1 MQQYLD
7 LLRDV
12 LENGVDKMDR
22 TGVGT
27 RSVFGRQM
35 RFDLNEGFPLMT
47 TKKMHLKSIIYEL
60 LWFLKG
66 DTNVKYLQENGV
78 RIWNEWADENGD
90 LGPVYGSQWR
100 NWNGEG
106 IDQIAEVIEKLNEL
120 CPRVNLLLETM
131 NQQTPNAA
139 LLPDAGKAAEEILT
153 LLRDVPPFHRLDMDF
168 YLPGISKAFT
178 LEGLQAYSSAQ
189 LSGSLST
196 KQLEEVRLGV
206 LLGRI
211 VPVLGHLAFS
221 LAEYKKGMER
231 FALMLDAEGS
241 DRTPDGLAELF
252 GRCFPAEFRLNE
264 ASPWM
269 ALTNETS
276 QYLSV
281 LHTGEDKAKL
291 VKRIHYVTFVGM
303 LRADFFE
310 GLCVGHAP
318 KKCRICGKWFLTT
331 NARHTKYCG
340 GFAPGDKLGRT
351 CRQIG
356 NLRGRAQ
363 RELAPD
369 HPIKKIYNRRM
380 NTIDKKQDRGTLDQD
395 AAAVMKRLAKRKMQQ
410 AISDV
415 AYAQGSYAA
424 EMEQA
429 ALLAEAKA
437 EMNR

>member
-1 MQQYLD
+1 MITPINEHNMLTLD
-7 LLRDV
+7 FWRDTV
-12 LENGVDKMDR
+12 TYEGKTVP
-22 TGVGT
+22 TGT
-27 RSVFGRQM
+27 LSCET
-35 RFDLNEGFPLMT
+35 LNIP
-47 TKKMHLKSIIYEL
+47 
-60 LWFLKG
+60 
-66 DTNVKYLQENGV
+66 D
-78 RIWNEWADENGD
+78 
-90 LGPVYGSQWR
+90 
-100 NWNGEG
+100 
-106 IDQIAEVIEKLNEL
+106 EVIEKLNEL
-120 CPRVNLLLETM
+120 CPRVNLLLKTM

-139 LLPDAGKAAEEILT
+139 LLPDAGEAAVEILT
-153 LLRDVPPFHRLDMDF
+153 LLRDVPPFDCLDTDF
-168 YLPGISKAFT
+168 YISNIPKAFT
-178 LEGLQAYSSAQ
+178 PEGLQNLQEFSIAVTMGTLNA
-189 LSGSLST
+189 
-196 KQLEEVRLGV
+196 KQLEEYSLGI

-252 GRCFPAEFRLNE
+252 SRSFPAEFSMNE
-264 ASPWM
+264 ASQWM

-281 LHTGEDKAKL
+281 LHPGEDKAKL
-291 VKRIHYVTFVGM
+291 VKRIHYVSFVGM

-356 NLRGRAQ
+356 NLRGREQ

-380 NTIDKKQDRGTLDQD
+380 NTIDKKLDRGTLDQD

-437 EMNR
+437 EMKR

>member
-1 MQQYLD
+1 MITPINEHNMLTLD
-7 LLRDV
+7 FWRDTV
-12 LENGVDKMDR
+12 TYEGKTVP
-22 TGVGT
+22 TGTLGCET
-27 RSVFGRQM
+27 
-35 RFDLNEGFPLMT
+35 LNIP
-47 TKKMHLKSIIYEL
+47 
-60 LWFLKG
+60 
-66 DTNVKYLQENGV
+66 D
-78 RIWNEWADENGD
+78 
-90 LGPVYGSQWR
+90 
-100 NWNGEG
+100 
-106 IDQIAEVIEKLNEL
+106 EVIEKLNEL
-120 CPRVNLLLETM
+120 CPRVNLLLKTM

-139 LLPDAGKAAEEILT
+139 LLPDAGEAAVEILT
-153 LLRDVPPFHRLDMDF
+153 LLRDVPPFDCLDTDF
-168 YLPGISKAFT
+168 YISNIPKAFT
-178 LEGLQAYSSAQ
+178 PEGLQNLQEFSIAVTMGTLNA
-189 LSGSLST
+189 
-196 KQLEEVRLGV
+196 KQLEEYSLGI

-231 FALMLDAEGS
+231 FALILDAEGS

-252 GRCFPAEFRLNE
+252 SRSFPAEFSMNE
-264 ASPWM
+264 ASQWM

-281 LHTGEDKAKL
+281 LHPGEDKAKL

-303 LRADFFE
+303 LRDDFFE

-356 NLRGRAQ
+356 NLRGREQ

-380 NTIDKKQDRGTLDQD
+380 NTIDKKLDRGTLDQD

-437 EMNR
+437 EMKR

>member
-1 MQQYLD
+1 MITPINEHNMLTLD
-7 LLRDV
+7 FWRDTV
-12 LENGVDKMDR
+12 TYEGKTVP
-22 TGVGT
+22 TGTLGCET
-27 RSVFGRQM
+27 
-35 RFDLNEGFPLMT
+35 LNIP
-47 TKKMHLKSIIYEL
+47 
-60 LWFLKG
+60 
-66 DTNVKYLQENGV
+66 D
-78 RIWNEWADENGD
+78 
-90 LGPVYGSQWR
+90 
-100 NWNGEG
+100 
-106 IDQIAEVIEKLNEL
+106 EVIEKLNEL
-120 CPRVNLLLETM
+120 CPRVNLLLKTM

-139 LLPDAGKAAEEILT
+139 LLPDAGEAAVEILT
-153 LLRDVPPFHRLDMDF
+153 LLRDVPPFDCLDTDF
-168 YLPGISKAFT
+168 YISNIPKAFT
-178 LEGLQAYSSAQ
+178 PEGLQNLQEFSIAVTMGTLNA
-189 LSGSLST
+189 
-196 KQLEEVRLGV
+196 KQLEEYSLGI

-252 GRCFPAEFRLNE
+252 SRSFPAEFSMNE
-264 ASPWM
+264 ASQWM

-281 LHTGEDKAKL
+281 LHPGEDKAKL
-291 VKRIHYVTFVGM
+291 VKRIHYVSFVGM

-356 NLRGRAQ
+356 NLRGREQ

-380 NTIDKKQDRGTLDQD
+380 NTIDKKLDRGTLDQD

-415 AYAQGSYAA
+415 PYAQGSYAA

-437 EMNR
+437 EMKR

>member
-1 MQQYLD
+1 MITPINEHNMLTLD
-7 LLRDV
+7 FWRDTV
-12 LENGVDKMDR
+12 TYEGKTVP
-22 TGVGT
+22 TGTLGCET
-27 RSVFGRQM
+27 
-35 RFDLNEGFPLMT
+35 LNIP
-47 TKKMHLKSIIYEL
+47 
-60 LWFLKG
+60 
-66 DTNVKYLQENGV
+66 D
-78 RIWNEWADENGD
+78 
-90 LGPVYGSQWR
+90 
-100 NWNGEG
+100 
-106 IDQIAEVIEKLNEL
+106 EVIEKLNEL
-120 CPRVNLLLETM
+120 CPRVNLLLKTM

-139 LLPDAGKAAEEILT
+139 LLPDAGEAAVEILT
-153 LLRDVPPFHRLDMDF
+153 LLRDVPPFDCLDTDF
-168 YLPGISKAFT
+168 YISNIPKAFT
-178 LEGLQAYSSAQ
+178 PEGLQNLQEFSIAVTMGTLNA
-189 LSGSLST
+189 
-196 KQLEEVRLGV
+196 KQLEEYSLGI

-252 GRCFPAEFRLNE
+252 SRSFPAEFSMNE
-264 ASPWM
+264 ASQWM

-281 LHTGEDKAKL
+281 LHPGEDKAKL
-291 VKRIHYVTFVGM
+291 VKRIHYVSFVGM

-356 NLRGRAQ
+356 NLRGREQ

-380 NTIDKKQDRGTLDQD
+380 NTIDKKLDRGTLDQD

-429 ALLAEAKA
+429 TLLAEAKA
-437 EMNR
+437 EMKR

>member
-1 MQQYLD
+1 MITPINEHNMLTLD
-7 LLRDV
+7 FWRDTV
-12 LENGVDKMDR
+12 TYEGKTVP
-22 TGVGT
+22 TGTLGCET
-27 RSVFGRQM
+27 
-35 RFDLNEGFPLMT
+35 LNIP
-47 TKKMHLKSIIYEL
+47 
-60 LWFLKG
+60 
-66 DTNVKYLQENGV
+66 D
-78 RIWNEWADENGD
+78 
-90 LGPVYGSQWR
+90 
-100 NWNGEG
+100 
-106 IDQIAEVIEKLNEL
+106 EVIEKLNEL
-120 CPRVNLLLETM
+120 CPRVNLLLKTM
-131 NQQTPNAA
+131 NQQTPNTA
-139 LLPDAGKAAEEILT
+139 LLPDAGEAAVEILT
-153 LLRDVPPFHRLDMDF
+153 LLRDVPPFDCLDTDF
-168 YLPGISKAFT
+168 YISNIPKAFT
-178 LEGLQAYSSAQ
+178 PEGLQNLQEFSIAVTMGTLNA
-189 LSGSLST
+189 
-196 KQLEEVRLGV
+196 KQLEEYSLGI

-252 GRCFPAEFRLNE
+252 SRSFPAEFSMNE
-264 ASPWM
+264 ASQWM

-281 LHTGEDKAKL
+281 LHPGEDKAKL

-356 NLRGRAQ
+356 NLRGREQ

-380 NTIDKKQDRGTLDQD
+380 NTIDKKLDRGTLDQD

-437 EMNR
+437 EMKR

>member
-1 MQQYLD
+1 MITPINEHNMLTLD
-7 LLRDV
+7 FWRDTV
-12 LENGVDKMDR
+12 TYEGKTVP
-22 TGVGT
+22 TGTLGCET
-27 RSVFGRQM
+27 
-35 RFDLNEGFPLMT
+35 LNIP
-47 TKKMHLKSIIYEL
+47 
-60 LWFLKG
+60 
-66 DTNVKYLQENGV
+66 D
-78 RIWNEWADENGD
+78 
-90 LGPVYGSQWR
+90 
-100 NWNGEG
+100 
-106 IDQIAEVIEKLNEL
+106 EVIEKLNEL
-120 CPRVNLLLETM
+120 CPRVNLLLKTM

-139 LLPDAGKAAEEILT
+139 LLPDAGEAAVEILT
-153 LLRDVPPFHRLDMDF
+153 LLRDVPPFDCLDTDF
-168 YLPGISKAFT
+168 YISNIPKAFT
-178 LEGLQAYSSAQ
+178 PEGLQNLQEFSIAVTMGTLNA
-189 LSGSLST
+189 
-196 KQLEEVRLGV
+196 KQLEEYSLGI

-252 GRCFPAEFRLNE
+252 SRSFPAEFSMNE
-264 ASPWM
+264 ASQWM

-281 LHTGEDKAKL
+281 LHPGEDKAKL

-356 NLRGRAQ
+356 NLRGREQ

-380 NTIDKKQDRGTLDQD
+380 NTIDKKLDRRTLDQD

-437 EMNR
+437 EMKR